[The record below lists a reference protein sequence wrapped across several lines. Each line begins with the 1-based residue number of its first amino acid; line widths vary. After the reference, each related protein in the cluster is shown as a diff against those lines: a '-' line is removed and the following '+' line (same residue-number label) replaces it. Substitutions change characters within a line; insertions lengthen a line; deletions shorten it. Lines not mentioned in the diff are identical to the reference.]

1 MSKFLLWT
9 VSAAALARAATL
21 EDVCTTAHAKAA
33 VPVSGLVQGVVTN
46 PSSITAAPVY
56 NESTAGSDY
65 YPAGTYDYCNIT
77 MTYSHAGK
85 DDSVLLQ
92 FWMPTP
98 DDFQNRW
105 VSTGGFGFAINV
117 ASNVPAGLP
126 YGAVAGRTDGGFGS
140 FDTQFSSVYPLVNGT
155 ANYDAL
161 YMFGYQAHH
170 EMSSIGKAFTKNFYS
185 MSDKLYAYY
194 QGCSEGGREGWS
206 QVQRFPEEWDG
217 AVIGAP
223 AIRYGQ
229 QQVNHLVPQVVE
241 QTLDY
246 YPENCEFS
254 EMVTLIIDAC
264 DELDGRKDGVIS
276 RTDLCQLNFDLKST
290 IGKPYACNASTSMGV
305 TTPAQNGTITAEGVR
320 VAQTI
325 LDGLK
330 DSEGRQAYFWY
341 RIGSEFTDAETSYD
355 STTGTYGIDI
365 SELGGEWVT
374 HGLQLLDLDNL
385 SNLDNV
391 TYDTLRDWMLEGL
404 QRYEDVLQTTWPD
417 LSRFQAAGGKV
428 IHYHGESD
436 NSIPPASSVRYFE
449 SVRDTMFPNKTYNA
463 SVEALNEFYRLYL
476 VPGASHCNTNSLQ
489 PNGPY
494 PQNSLGD
501 LMNWVEKGIEPV
513 TLNGTVLSG
522 DYEGEEQKICSWPL
536 RPLWKNNGT
545 VMDCVYDQKSI
556 DTWLYDLD
564 ATHSATLTIG
574 GGLGVAP
581 NGLRVL
587 ERLDEDIL
595 RDAVSGGYMVD
606 HSNLKDKHG
615 RVLMRLPS
623 SSTTTTGSRDSDGTT
638 TTPMHLLGTSR
649 HNIWRCLRKRIP
661 DSIIINKRVASVT
674 AHPTHRNTVTF
685 VDGSEPVHAD
695 LVIGADG
702 LKSVTKH
709 ALFDGDPYP
718 PHYEGLIGIGGF
730 LPTSTLPPT
739 IPRPE
744 PGSMNFCFSGTGFF
758 GYFYATSSP
767 TSVQT
772 MWPTWTSP
780 PLPTWEREGVVLVGD
795 AAHALPSTSGQGASQ
810 ALEDVEALGRGVWW
824 GGGRETGY
832 SDGV

>member
-1 MSKFLLWT
+1 MATSLLQSLFSPFGHTFIMSKFLLWT

-564 ATHSATLTIG
+564 AY
-574 GGLGVAP
+574 
-581 NGLRVL
+581 
-587 ERLDEDIL
+587 DIPI
-595 RDAVSGGYMVD
+595 Y
-606 HSNLKDKHG
+606 
-615 RVLMRLPS
+615 
-623 SSTTTTGSRDSDGTT
+623 
-638 TTPMHLLGTSR
+638 
-649 HNIWRCLRKRIP
+649 
-661 DSIIINKRVASVT
+661 
-674 AHPTHRNTVTF
+674 
-685 VDGSEPVHAD
+685 
-695 LVIGADG
+695 
-702 LKSVTKH
+702 
-709 ALFDGDPYP
+709 
-718 PHYEGLIGIGGF
+718 
-730 LPTSTLPPT
+730 
-739 IPRPE
+739 
-744 PGSMNFCFSGTGFF
+744 
-758 GYFYATSSP
+758 
-767 TSVQT
+767 
-772 MWPTWTSP
+772 
-780 PLPTWEREGVVLVGD
+780 
-795 AAHALPSTSGQGASQ
+795 
-810 ALEDVEALGRGVWW
+810 
-824 GGGRETGY
+824 
-832 SDGV
+832 